1 MNKSDLIN
9 LLAQKRNIPHKKAEE
24 VVNYLFGVLADT
36 MAAGER
42 INIRGLG
49 SFMTKDYGS
58 YTGRN
63 PKTGESITV
72 PSKRLPCFRAGK
84 AIKKDVLQ

>member
-1 MNKSDLIN
+1 MNKSDLIK
-9 LLAQKRNIPHKKAEE
+9 LLAQEKNISHKRADE
-24 VVNYLFGVLADT
+24 VVNFLFGVLTDT
-36 MAAGER
+36 MATGER

-49 SFMTKDYGS
+49 SFMIKDYDS

-72 PSKRLPCFRAGK
+72 PPKRLPYFRAGK
-84 AIKKDVLQ
+84 EIKENVLQ